1 MRIGILGKK
10 LGMTQFY
17 NEANAVVPVTVIQAG
32 PCTILQKKT
41 MESDKYNAIQLGFEE
56 KKESRT
62 NKPELGHFKKAG
74 TTPKKFV
81 AEIRLNPGEGAG
93 FEVGQE
99 LKVDVFAAGEFV
111 DVVGTSKGKGFQG
124 VMKRHH
130 FKGFENSHGTHEY
143 FRHGGSIGC
152 RLTPGRTF
160 PGMRMPGQMG
170 NVRVTVQNIKVF
182 GIDPERNLIFVAG
195 PVPGPD
201 NGYVTVFKAV
211 KKLKQAQN
219 KARAKAR

>member
-17 NEANAVVPVTVIQAG
+17 DEANAIVPVTVIQAG
-32 PCTILQKKT
+32 PCTIIRKKT
-41 MESDKYNAIQLGFEE
+41 MENDRYNAVQLGFDD
-56 KKESRT
+56 KKEARCT
-62 NKPELGHFKKAG
+62 MPEMGQFKKAG
-74 TTPKKFV
+74 VAPKKFV
-81 AEIRLNPGEGAG
+81 KEIRLQPGEGAN

-99 LKVDVFAAGEFV
+99 LKVDLFAAGEFV

-124 VMKRHH
+124 VMKRHR
-130 FKGFENSHGTHEY
+130 FKGFENTHGNHEY

-170 NVRVTVQNIKVF
+170 NQQVTVQNLKVF
-182 GIDPERNLIFVAG
+182 GVDLERNLIFVAG
-195 PVPGPD
+195 PIPGPS
-201 NGYVTVFKAV
+201 NGYVTVMKAG
-211 KKLKQAQN
+211 KKLKQAAN
-219 KARAKAR
+219 KKRK